1 MAGLD
6 GPMNELQKIAERI
19 RVSEDA
25 LRVLRTA
32 RDLIPEGE
40 GRDAID
46 KTIRTSEDTLGQC
59 RIRLIKLTEK
69 IRKGTL

>member
-1 MAGLD
+1 MD
-6 GPMNELQKIAERI
+6 ELQKIAERI

-32 RDLIPEGE
+32 RNLLSEGE

-46 KTIRTSEDTLGQC
+46 KKICTSEDTISQC
-59 RIRLIKLTEK
+59 SVRLAKLTEK
-69 IRKGTL
+69 IGKRKL